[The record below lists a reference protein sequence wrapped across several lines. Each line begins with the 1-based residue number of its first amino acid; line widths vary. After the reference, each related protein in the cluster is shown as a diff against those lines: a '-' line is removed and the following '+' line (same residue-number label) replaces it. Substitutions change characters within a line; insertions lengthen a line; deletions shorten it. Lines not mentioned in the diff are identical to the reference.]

1 MSVPT
6 QEPASQAG
14 LDSDR
19 SSSSSSSSV
28 SVFPGPVFLMTN
40 SLERGGTERQF
51 VELAQSLKSGGSSVH
66 LGCIFDKGPFRDEL
80 RRGGFA
86 ELPQFG
92 LGGSLYG
99 LQSVKTRWRLR
110 NHLRELK
117 IAVAHAFDFYVNLT
131 LVPAAKLAR
140 VPVIGS
146 QRQLGDLLTRAQS
159 RAQLEMFRWC
169 DRVVCNSKAAADR
182 LLQAGLRT
190 SKIVVIGNGLP
201 PAAFAATAPAFERRP
216 GVLRIGMVARMNAR
230 SKNQSVLL
238 RAAAR
243 LSKKFPDAEFLL
255 AGDGPLRADLEK
267 EAADLGIQRQVQ
279 FLGDRR
285 DIPAILASLDVSVVP
300 SASESLSN
308 VMIESMAAGVPVVA
322 TTLGGNIELGAEG
335 RALLI
340 PADDVAAF
348 ATALERM
355 LSEGKLRLEMAQR
368 ARRFAEENFSVERI
382 RQQYCELYAEL
393 AAR

>member
-1 MSVPT
+1 
-6 QEPASQAG
+6 
-14 LDSDR
+14 
-19 SSSSSSSSV
+19 
-28 SVFPGPVFLMTN
+28 
-40 SLERGGTERQF
+40 
-51 VELAQSLKSGGSSVH
+51 
-66 LGCIFDKGPFRDEL
+66 
-80 RRGGFA
+80 
-86 ELPQFG
+86 
-92 LGGSLYG
+92 
-99 LQSVKTRWRLR
+99 LR